1 MKSVMVSLAGNE
13 CGKEGIKGNSQMKK
27 KQQPDRARITTYG
40 EAEAYL
46 CEVPKFTVKSAPEKT
61 RIFYEFLNCPGEGR
75 KIVHVAGTNGKGSVC
90 TYLRNILTA
99 HGKRTAVFTSPHLV
113 CMRERFA
120 VDGMMMGED
129 DFRDVFLRVS
139 NALTQVQKISG
150 METYHPSFFEYLFF
164 MAMLWFDMK
173 NAEYI
178 ILETGMGGKL
188 DATNVIRKPE
198 LCIITKIALDHMQY
212 LGNTL
217 EEIAGEKAGIIK
229 EEVPLIFYDFDKTV
243 TEILRN
249 TAESKNAE
257 AYGVENARI
266 SNDKNHKKYIDFCLD
281 CSYYKG
287 VCPQELQIKIP
298 TVATYQMVNA
308 SLAVMASASLLGTGW
323 HATVAC
329 NALATTVWPGRMEE
343 IIPNLIVDGAHNEDG
358 IEAFIRSLK
367 ACEMKDDILVFGV
380 SSDKAYETMQKRL
393 VTELSWS
400 RIVVVPL
407 RNDRSAYTDVLK
419 KQFEAYTTVPVESKS
434 GIREALDELEKLRSV
449 KRIYVVGSLYLVGEV
464 KELFMEE

>member
-1 MKSVMVSLAGNE
+1 MRE
-13 CGKEGIKGNSQMKK
+13 
-27 KQQPDRARITTYG
+27 KQQPDRSRITTYQ

-46 CEVPKFTVKSAPEKT
+46 CEVPKFTVKSAPENT
-61 RIFYEFLNCPGEGR
+61 RMFYKFLNCPGEEC

-90 TYLRNILTA
+90 TYLRNIMTA
-99 HGKRTAVFTSPHLV
+99 HGKRTAVFTSPHLI

-120 VDGMMMGED
+120 VDGMMMGEN
-129 DFRDVFLRVS
+129 DFTAVFIRVS
-139 NALTQVQKISG
+139 EALTQVQKMPG
-150 METYHPSFFEYLFF
+150 MEEYHPSFFEYLFF
-164 MAMLWFDMK
+164 MAMLWFETK
-173 NAEYI
+173 NVEYI
-178 ILETGMGGKL
+178 ILETGMGGRL
-188 DATNVIRKPE
+188 DATNIIRKPE

-217 EEIAGEKAGIIK
+217 QEIAGEKAGIIK
-229 EEVPLIFYDFDKTV
+229 EEVPLIFYDFDETV
-243 TEILRN
+243 TNILQNEAEI
-249 TAESKNAE
+249 KNAE

-266 SNDKNHKKYIDFCLD
+266 KNVKNHEKYIDFCLD

-308 SLAVMASASLLGTGW
+308 SLAVFASASLLGTGW
-323 HATVAC
+323 QASVAC

-380 SSDKAYETMQKRL
+380 SSDKAYGKMQERL

-407 RNDRSAYTDVLK
+407 RNERSAYAEVLK
-419 KQFEAYTTVPVESKS
+419 KQFEAYTDVPVESMP
-434 GIREALDELEKLRSV
+434 GIREALCELEKQRGV

-464 KELFMEE
+464 KELFMED